1 LTHHI
6 AKGKPGTIEITH
18 GGPVTGITK
27 GKNGHLMVVSKFILG
42 CVITHDGYSTLLL
55 GGKGRK
61 GARQLFK

>member
-27 GKNGHLMVVSKFILG
+27 GKNGHLMVVSKIFFFLN
-42 CVITHDGYSTLLL
+42 
-55 GGKGRK
+55 
-61 GARQLFK
+61 QF

>member
-27 GKNGHLMVVSKFILG
+27 GKNGHLMVVSKIFFFFKSIL
-42 CVITHDGYSTLLL
+42 VN
-55 GGKGRK
+55 
-61 GARQLFK
+61 